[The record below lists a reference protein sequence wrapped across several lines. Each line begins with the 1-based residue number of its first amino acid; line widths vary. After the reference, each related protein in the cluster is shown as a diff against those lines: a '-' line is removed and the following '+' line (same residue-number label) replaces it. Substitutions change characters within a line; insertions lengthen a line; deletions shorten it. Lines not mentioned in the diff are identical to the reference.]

1 MTVRGGVGDILA
13 VCCPLDFVAAVLHQ
27 PDEMFTVTGQG
38 HALVDVDFQIHL
50 PAIALGIGAVLPVG
64 HGAFLLLLLLGFHNR
79 KTVLHTQLVRCLP
92 ELLQRISVAVVLE
105 TGVAAY
111 RVDDEVGVSVIPVG
125 MGCHHDFKAGDML
138 CQLQGY
144 LMSLLWGDRIVRTER
159 LHHVVVQPTI
169 RAVVQALG
177 IHKFLQGALRHT
189 VDAGDQR
196 SALVV
201 YLGIFTAV
209 VDDGIETAHGLGALV
224 FYEMDDCHYCHR
236 LALRMSESK
245 EPTCAY
251 ASVSS

>member
-1 MTVRGGVGDILA
+1 MTVRCGVGDILSA
-13 VCCPLDFVAAVLHQ
+13 VCPFDFVAVVLHE
-27 PDEMFTVTGQG
+27 PDEMLPVTGLR

-64 HGAFLLLLLLGFHNR
+64 HGAFLLLLLLRFHNR

-111 RVDDEVGVSVIPVG
+111 RVDDEVGVNVIPVG

-144 LMSLLWGDRIVRTER
+144 LMSLLRGDRIIRPEG
-159 LHHVVVQPTI
+159 LNHVIVHPPPGTVVKT
-169 RAVVQALG
+169 LG
-177 IHKFLQGALRHT
+177 VHEFLQCALQHT
-189 VDAGDQR
+189 VDAGDQWP
-196 SALVV
+196 ALEIH
-201 YLGIFTAV
+201 LGILTAV
-209 VDDGIETAHGLGALV
+209 VNDCVETTNCLGAFA
-224 FYEMDDCHYCHR
+224 FYEMDDSHYFHR